1 MTTNTTIEIQGL
13 KEAIRSLNKVE
24 PGLRKQFV
32 QDASRIAQPAI
43 QEVQRNYALV
53 KVPLSG
59 MNRAWTQ
66 NGKKIFPFSVA
77 RAISGVKLK
86 VDASREA
93 TSLIYITQTN
103 VAAAVFEAAG
113 RTHTNNLGDSLG
125 RLRPGTTRI
134 LGPAVFRK
142 RKEIEREML
151 KASMDAIRLVQREL
165 D

>member
-1 MTTNTTIEIQGL
+1 MTTNTTIEVVGL

-24 PGLRKQFV
+24 PGLRKEFV
-32 QDASRIAQPAI
+32 AQATAIAQPAI
-43 QEVQRNYALV
+43 QEAQRGYT

-59 MNRAWTQ
+59 MARKWEQ

-113 RTHTNNLGDSLG
+113 RTNPNSLGDSLG
-125 RLRPGTTRI
+125 DIRPGTTRV

-151 KASMDAIRLVQREL
+151 KASMDAIKLVQREL
-165 D
+165 N

>member
-1 MTTNTTIEIQGL
+1 MTGL
-13 KEAIRSLNKVE
+13 KEAIRSLNKIE
-24 PGLRKQFV
+24 PGLRKEFV
-32 QDASRIAQPAI
+32 AQATRIAQPAI
-43 QEVQRNYALV
+43 QEAQRGYQREY
-53 KVPLSG
+53 LSG
-59 MNRAWTQ
+59 MARKWTQ

-113 RTHTNNLGDSLG
+113 RANQNRLGDSLG
-125 RLRPGTTRI
+125 QLRPGTTRV

-142 RKEIEREML
+142 RGEIEKEMQS
-151 KASMDAIRLVQREL
+151 ASQAVINRVEKEL
-165 D
+165 N

>member
-1 MTTNTTIEIQGL
+1 MTTNTSIEVVGL

-32 QDASRIAQPAI
+32 QDANLIAQPAI
-43 QEVQRNYALV
+43 QEVQRGYT

-59 MNRAWTQ
+59 MARKWEKDNR
-66 NGKKIFPFSVA
+66 KIFPFSVA

-113 RTHTNNLGDSLG
+113 RANPNSLGDSLG
-125 RLRPGTTRI
+125 QLKPGHTRV

-142 RKEIEREML
+142 RREIEREIL
-151 KASMDAIRLVQREL
+151 KASMDAVSRVQKEL
-165 D
+165 K

>member
-43 QEVQRNYALV
+43 REVQRGYTQ
-53 KVPLSG
+53 VPLSG
-59 MNRAWTQ
+59 MARKWEQAN
-66 NGKKIFPFSVA
+66 KKIFPFSVA
-77 RAISGVKLK
+77 RSVSGVKLK

-93 TSLIYITQTN
+93 VSLIYITQTN

-113 RTHTNNLGDSLG
+113 RTNQNRLGDSLG
-125 RLRPGTTRI
+125 QLRPGTTRV
-134 LGPAVFRK
+134 LGPAVYRK
-142 RKEIEREML
+142 RGEIEREML
-151 KASMDAIRLVQREL
+151 RASMDAIRLVQKEL
-165 D
+165 N

>member
-1 MTTNTTIEIQGL
+1 MTTNTTIQVTGL

-24 PGLRKQFV
+24 PGLRKQFTA
-32 QDASRIAQPAI
+32 DATRIAQPAI
-43 QEVQRNYALV
+43 QEVQNSYD

-59 MNRAWTQ
+59 MARKWEQAN
-66 NGKKIFPFSVA
+66 KKIFPFSVA
-77 RAISGVKLK
+77 KAKSGVKLK

-113 RTHTNNLGDSLG
+113 RANQNRLGDSLG
-125 RLRPGTTRI
+125 QLRPNHTRI

-151 KASMDAIRLVQREL
+151 QASKEAMRLVQREL

>member
-1 MTTNTTIEIQGL
+1 MTTNTSIQVVGVRD
-13 KEAIRSLNKVE
+13 AIRSLNKVE

-32 QDASRIAQPAI
+32 QDANLIAQPAI
-43 QEVQRNYALV
+43 QEVQRGYT

-59 MNRAWTQ
+59 MARKWEQAN
-66 NGKKIFPFSVA
+66 KKIFPFSVA
-77 RAISGVKLK
+77 RAVSGVKLK

-113 RTHTNNLGDSLG
+113 RTNPNSLGDSLG
-125 RLRPGTTRI
+125 QLKPGHTRV

-142 RKEIEREML
+142 RREIEREIL
-151 KASMDAIRLVQREL
+151 KASMDAVSRVQKEL
-165 D
+165 K

>member
-1 MTTNTTIEIQGL
+1 MTTNTSIQVVGVRD
-13 KEAIRSLNKVE
+13 AIRSLNKVE

-32 QDASRIAQPAI
+32 QDANLIAQPAI
-43 QEVQRNYALV
+43 QEVQRGYT

-59 MNRAWTQ
+59 MARKWEQAN
-66 NGKKIFPFSVA
+66 KKIFPFSVA
-77 RAISGVKLK
+77 RAASGVKLK

-113 RTHTNNLGDSLG
+113 RTNPNSLGDSLG
-125 RLRPGTTRI
+125 QLKPGHTRV

-142 RKEIEREML
+142 RREIEREIL
-151 KASMDAIRLVQREL
+151 KASMDAVSRVQKEL
-165 D
+165 K

>member
-1 MTTNTTIEIQGL
+1 MTTNTPIEITGL

-43 QEVQRNYALV
+43 KEVQAGYTQ
-53 KVPLSG
+53 VPLSG
-59 MNRAWTQ
+59 MARKWQQDN
-66 NGKKIFPFSVA
+66 KKIFPFSVA

-93 TSLIYITQTN
+93 VSLIYITQTN
-103 VAAAVFEAAG
+103 IAAAVFEAAG
-113 RTHTNNLGDSLG
+113 RTNQNRLGDSLG
-125 RLRPGTTRI
+125 QLRPGTTRV

-142 RKEIEREML
+142 RGEIEREML
-151 KASMDAIRLVQREL
+151 KASTDAIKLVQREL

>member
-32 QDASRIAQPAI
+32 QDANRIAQPAI
-43 QEVQRNYALV
+43 QEVQKGYAQL
-53 KVPLSG
+53 PLSG
-59 MNRAWTQ
+59 MARQWTQ
-66 NGKKIFPFSVA
+66 NGKKIFPFSIA

-93 TSLIYITQTN
+93 TSLMFITQTN

-113 RTHTNNLGDSLG
+113 RTNQNRLGDSLG
-125 RLRPGTTRI
+125 QLRPGTTRI
-134 LGPAVFRK
+134 LGPAVYRK
-142 RKEIEREML
+142 RKEIERGLL
-151 KASMDAIRLVQREL
+151 KASMDAIRLVQKEL

>member
-1 MTTNTTIEIQGL
+1 MTTNTTIQVTGL

-32 QDASRIAQPAI
+32 KDQTSIAQPAI
-43 QEVQRNYALV
+43 DEVRRGYQREY
-53 KVPLSG
+53 LSG
-59 MNRAWTQ
+59 MARNWTQ
-66 NGKKIFPFSVA
+66 NGSKKFPFSVA
-77 RAISGVKLK
+77 RAMSGVKLK

-93 TSLIYITQTN
+93 TSLIYIQQTN
-103 VAAAVFEAAG
+103 AGAAIWEAAG
-113 RTHTNNLGDSLG
+113 RKTSNSLGNNLGDI
-125 RLRPGTTRI
+125 PAPNHTRN

-151 KASMDAIRLVQREL
+151 QASKEAMRLVQREL

>member
-1 MTTNTTIEIQGL
+1 MTTNTSIEVVGL

-32 QDASRIAQPAI
+32 AQATSIAQPAI
-43 QEVQRNYALV
+43 QEVQRGYS
-53 KVPLSG
+53 KIPLSG
-59 MNRAWTQ
+59 MARKWEQ

-113 RTHTNNLGDSLG
+113 RTNPNSLGDSLG
-125 RLRPGTTRI
+125 DIRPGTTRV

-151 KASMDAIRLVQREL
+151 KASMDAIKLVQREL
-165 D
+165 N

>member
-1 MTTNTTIEIQGL
+1 MTTNTSIQVVGVRD
-13 KEAIRSLNKVE
+13 AIRSLNKVE

-32 QDASRIAQPAI
+32 QDANLIAQPAI
-43 QEVQRNYALV
+43 QEVQRGYT

-59 MNRAWTQ
+59 MARKWEKDNR
-66 NGKKIFPFSVA
+66 KIFPFSVA
-77 RAISGVKLK
+77 RAVSGVKLK

-113 RTHTNNLGDSLG
+113 RTNPNSLGDSLG
-125 RLRPGTTRI
+125 QLKPGHTRV

-142 RKEIEREML
+142 RREIEREIL
-151 KASMDAIRLVQREL
+151 KASMDAVSRVQKEL
-165 D
+165 K